1 MRAIDKVMK
10 EVLGDNLEKVIV
22 SDGIV
27 DSRSILTTSEYG
39 WSADMKRAMQAQV
52 LRDSSMS
59 SFMVSKKITEV
70 NPAHSIMME
79 LQKKRVCRQTRQDCQ
94 GFDLTNAVRR
104 SLHRRTMLSSSID
117 DEEDLGDDDDLP
129 PLQEVE

>member
-1 MRAIDKVMK
+1 MK

-39 WSADMKRAMQAQV
+39 WSADMKRVMKAQA

-59 SFMVSKKITEV
+59 SVMVSKKTTEV
-70 NPAHSIMME
+70 NPTHSIMME
-79 LQKKRVCRQTRQDCQ
+79 LQKKRVCR
-94 GFDLTNAVRR
+94 
-104 SLHRRTMLSSSID
+104 
-117 DEEDLGDDDDLP
+117 
-129 PLQEVE
+129 